1 MSTCIEELGNT
12 VAPAGT
18 VHSVAGPLV
27 PVFVIIMI
35 LVRTLDTIA

>member
-18 VHSVAGPLV
+18 IHSVAGPAV

-35 LVRTLDTIA
+35 VVRALDQLI